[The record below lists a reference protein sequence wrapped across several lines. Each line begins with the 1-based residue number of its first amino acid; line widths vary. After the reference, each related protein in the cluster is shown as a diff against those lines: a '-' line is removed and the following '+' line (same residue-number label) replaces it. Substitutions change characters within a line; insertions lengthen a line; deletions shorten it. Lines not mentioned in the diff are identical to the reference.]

1 MGGHGGEHQDDS
13 GEKHAGYAWLLFCV
27 LGMISSLTMSGLVLE
42 FVTSGGRKLHE
53 LSFVFVTTAI
63 YSVTAFV
70 ARNLF
75 NEKPTDISKYQM
87 LILSL
92 TSIASTY
99 TSVKSLR
106 YVIYPVQ
113 VGLISYSF
121 ITMPSYTDYFTFYP
135 VPSH

>member
-1 MGGHGGEHQDDS
+1 MLIL
-13 GEKHAGYAWLLFCV
+13 Y
-27 LGMISSLTMSGLVLE
+27 GLVLE

>member
-1 MGGHGGEHQDDS
+1 MGGHGGEHQDEN

-27 LGMISSLTMSGLVLE
+27 VGMISSLTMYGLVLE

-63 YSVTAFV
+63 YSITAFV

-113 VGLISYSF
+113 VDLISCHFISF
-121 ITMPSYTDYFTFYP
+121 HFNTS
-135 VPSH
+135 V